1 VLPSRVEASR
11 PGHVFLSG
19 LLLTSIVLQILCFWP
34 LKIDDAY
41 IAFRFAR
48 NLSEGNGFVWN
59 VGDPPVEGM
68 TSLLWVVLLA
78 PVSGSREHLYTF
90 AKLIGLLATLLGLA
104 MGILTA
110 RALAGG
116 RAVGLLMILLA
127 SSPVFVFQALNG
139 LETGLAV
146 FWVSAMLFFA
156 QGLFEEEGMPRSLAI
171 RGSALYA
178 LAWFFGSLTRPEL
191 VLYGGALA
199 GAVLPLLR
207 PAVRRIWLI
216 TLLAV
221 YVVPGLVFFL
231 WRWRTFHLLL
241 PLSYY
246 AKKPEHLVSLMGLGY
261 VLLCLAGLT
270 GGSLALMALL
280 YGCFPRGSRERRAL
294 FCLAAPSCLLG
305 VSYLFTVPT
314 MGFVYRFVVPF
325 LLPLLM
331 AVTVAWHLRPC
342 RSARRSI
349 GSVLVVLILGQL
361 LSSGVPA
368 FHFVRVNSLGLHRCH
383 EAIGH
388 LLATAPHGRLLAL
401 SDVGAVSYFS
411 GWHSAEGVGLVTP
424 AVLLEKRRGLDLI
437 QTERPDVIM
446 MTCLSRT
453 LDRIPGYSG
462 VRAVPWLVFKGR
474 ERSLYQCVYVRDG
487 YPAGRELSR
496 GIDALHAPEMSTPR
510 YFHLYEWLKQ
520 TFGQSVMR
528 VSSGGPICADA
539 GAA

>member
-1 VLPSRVEASR
+1 MPPRKVETPR
-11 PGHVFLSG
+11 PRIHAFLIG
-19 LLLTSIVLQILCFWP
+19 LLLPSILLQILCFWP
-34 LKIDDAY
+34 LTIDDAY

-48 NLSEGNGFVWN
+48 NLSAGNGFVWN
-59 VGDPPVEGM
+59 VGEPPVEGM
-68 TSLLWVVLLA
+68 TSLLWVALLA
-78 PVSGSREHLYTF
+78 AVSGSRNHLYVF
-90 AKLIGLLATLLGLA
+90 AKLIGLVATLLGLA
-104 MGILTA
+104 MAILTT
-110 RALAGG
+110 RALAGR

-127 SSPVFVFQALNG
+127 SSPVFVFHALNG

-146 FWVSAMLFFA
+146 FWVSAMVTSA
-156 QGLFEEEGMPRSLAI
+156 QGLIDEEGIPRSRAI
-171 RGSALYA
+171 RGAALYA

-191 VLYGGALA
+191 VLYGGTLA

-207 PAVRRIWLI
+207 PALRRIWLI

-221 YVVPGLVFFL
+221 FVVPGLVFFL

-246 AKKPEHLVSLMGLGY
+246 AKKPEHLVSIMGLGY
-261 VLLCLAGLT
+261 VLLCLVGLT
-270 GGSLALMALL
+270 GGSLALIALL
-280 YGCFPRGSRERRAL
+280 YGCFPRASRERRAL
-294 FCLAAPSCLLG
+294 FCLAAPSCLLC

-331 AVTVAWHLRPC
+331 AVSVAWHLRPFPPAK
-342 RSARRSI
+342 RI
-349 GSVLVVLILGQL
+349 VGSVLLVVILGQL
-361 LSSGVPA
+361 LSSGLPA
-368 FHFVRVNSLGLHRCH
+368 FHFVRVNSLGLRRCH
-383 EAIGH
+383 EAIGR
-388 LLATAPHGRLLAL
+388 LLARLPRPGRLLAL

-411 GWHSAEGVGLVTP
+411 DWHSAEGVGLVTP

-462 VRAVPWLVFKGR
+462 VRAVPWLVFEGG

-487 YPAGRELSR
+487 YPANSELAR
-496 GIDALHAPEMSTPR
+496 GIDAIRAPEMRTPG
-510 YFHLYEWLKQ
+510 YFRLYEWLKQ
-520 TFGQSVMR
+520 TFGQAVMR
-528 VSSGGPICADA
+528 VSSR
-539 GAA
+539 